1 VTSRSRVAAA
11 LTAAWLALAGCA
23 SSGGAAA
30 SGHDHASSTAP
41 ATVSMA
47 KQKYAGLNLAEPY
60 RRPGFTLTDTAGK
73 PFDFKAL
80 TAKKPTLLYFG
91 YTRCPDVCPT
101 TMADIAVA
109 LRGVDK
115 ALAKQVQVVFVTTD
129 PSHDT
134 PAVLAEYLHRFDAD
148 LPAPFI
154 GLTGKQPLIDQAQ
167 LSAGVPLAEDDGK
180 THSSLLLLY
189 GKDDA
194 AHVAFDAGN
203 TPHDIASDLRLV
215 AGTS

>member
-1 VTSRSRVAAA
+1 VIVRIRLAAGLVVAGT
-11 LTAAWLALAGCA
+11 LLAGC
-23 SSGGAAA
+23 SGSATPTA
-30 SGHDHASSTAP
+30 SGHDHSSVAP
-41 ATVSMA
+41 ATVSGA
-47 KQKYAGLNLAEPY
+47 KQKYAGVNLAEPY
-60 RRPGFTLTDTAGK
+60 RRPTFTLTDTANK
-73 PFDFKAL
+73 PYDFKAL
-80 TAKKPTLLYFG
+80 TGGRPTLLYFG

-109 LRGVDK
+109 LRGVP
-115 ALAKQVQVVFVTTD
+115 ASLAKQVQVVFVTTD
-129 PSHDT
+129 PAHDT

-148 LPAPFI
+148 LPVSFV
-154 GLTGKQPLIDQAQ
+154 GLTGKQALIDSAQ

-194 AHVAFDAGN
+194 AHVAFDQGN

-215 AGTS
+215 AGAS